1 MMQLM
6 KYEEFKTEL
15 LNGIKACIP
24 TRYSVELHRITKH
37 NRTLDGICLLGSD
50 TEKAVAPVIYAD
62 EFYSDY
68 IDCGNIE
75 HIAKTAADSLLSHF
89 ENTKDISI
97 ENAKNSIV
105 PVLMSK
111 DKLPSSA
118 VHIPFWDM
126 EIAFR
131 WIMKTGNDG
140 VYGTLITKEIAEAFG
155 IDQGNLLE
163 PAKINMKR
171 LMPVTVHPL
180 NALLREYVS
189 NSDEQPVPA
198 IILSNSYNTD
208 GAVYILCDDVLK
220 AIKGTLNRGFYI
232 AVPCVH
238 EAIIIPENA
247 IPLDAVKDAV
257 NQICKTSCIKPDEH
271 LSKNVYHYG
280 KVLKLVK

>member
-1 MMQLM
+1 MQLM
-6 KYEEFKTEL
+6 KYEDFKKEL
-15 LNGIKACIP
+15 VNGIKAHIP
-24 TRYSVELHRITKH
+24 PQYNIEFHRITKH
-37 NRTLDGICLLGSD
+37 NQTLDGICLLGSD
-50 TEKAVAPVIYAD
+50 TEKAIAPVIYAD
-62 EFYSDY
+62 EFYNDY
-68 IDCGNIE
+68 INCGNIE
-75 HIAKTAADSLLSHF
+75 NVVKTAADSLLSHF
-89 ENTKDISI
+89 ENIKDISI
-97 ENAKNSIV
+97 ESAKNNIV
-105 PVLMSK
+105 PILMNR

-126 EIAFR
+126 EIAFH

-189 NSDEQPVPA
+189 NGDEQPVSA

-220 AIKGTLNRGFYI
+220 AIKDTLNRGFYI

-238 EAIIIPENA
+238 EALIIPENA
-247 IPLDAVKDAV
+247 MPLDAVKDAV

-271 LSKNVYHYG
+271 LSKNVYHYDN
-280 KVLKLVK
+280 VLKLVK